1 MEKEVQYENIIN
13 QINELSLPKESGG
26 VQHLLFKSIAKS

>member
-13 QINELSLPKESGG
+13 QINELSLPKKVGECNTCCLK
-26 VQHLLFKSIAKS
+26 V

>member
-13 QINELSLPKESGG
+13 QINELFLPRKWGSATPI
-26 VQHLLFKSIAKS
+26 V